1 MTPKNQLLNVFALTP
16 SSPSGAAAASC
27 GALSASHGTLSAS
40 CGDLSAS
47 CGTLD
52 ASFARANFVLG
63 HLRL

>member
-27 GALSASHGTLSAS
+27 GALNASHGT
-40 CGDLSAS
+40 LSAS

-63 HLRL
+63 HPRL

>member
-27 GALSASHGTLSAS
+27 GALSANHGT
-40 CGDLSAS
+40 LSAS

-52 ASFARANFVLG
+52 ASFAHANFVLG

>member
-27 GALSASHGTLSAS
+27 GALSANHGT
-40 CGDLSAS
+40 LSAS

>member
-16 SSPSGAAAASC
+16 SSPSGAAAAS
-27 GALSASHGTLSAS
+27 HGTLSAS
-40 CGDLSAS
+40 CGALSAS